1 MPVLVECV
9 ERAEL
14 VQVVRVFGRAAVT
27 GALQKA
33 LREHRQAE
41 ELCRRKLEA
50 LSGRGTLPDAA
61 EARRERERDGLQRL
75 MQERARGRL
84 GSDT

>member
-1 MPVLVECV
+1 LVECV

-14 VQVVRVFGRAAVT
+14 VQVARVFGKAAVT

-33 LREHRQAE
+33 IREHRQAE

-50 LSGRGTLPDAA
+50 LSGRMALPDAA
-61 EARRERERDGLQRL
+61 EAHRERERDGLARL
-75 MQERARGRL
+75 MRERAKGRL
-84 GSDT
+84 GSAV